1 MSYTLPNSS
10 LLDPVVGD
18 SEIGNFLTVEAD
30 LRAMLDFEAGLAA
43 TQADFGLVPAS
54 SAEKIAAAVPAF
66 TFQPETIAASIARDG
81 LAVPALVS
89 LLRERLPETVRP
101 HLHMGATSQDVI
113 DTSLMIRMKAAFN
126 LLAGR
131 LEVIARLV
139 DQLVEKFGT
148 RQLMGRTR
156 MQRAL
161 PVLVADRLRTW
172 RILLEEALDR
182 VTGQEFPVQ
191 LGGAAGTLSYPGADM
206 AELRAGLAA
215 RLGLSSRG
223 VWHSIRT
230 PVIQTG
236 EACCAVCGALGK
248 IGADVSVMAQNE
260 IAEIRLSGTGSSSAM
275 AHKQNPVKAET
286 LVALARF
293 NAVQL
298 SALHQGMVH
307 ETERSGAAWTLEW
320 LVLPQMVVTA
330 GAATRVAI
338 ELLKSVEELG
348 G

>member
-1 MSYTLPNSS
+1 MSYTLPNSR

-18 SEIGNFLTVEAD
+18 SAIGNFFSVEAD

-43 TQADFGLVPAS
+43 TQADFGLMPKS
-54 SAEKIAAAVPAF
+54 SAEEIAAAISAYEMD
-66 TFQPETIAASIARDG
+66 PEAISAGIARDG
-81 LAVPALVS
+81 LSVPTLAGM
-89 LLRERLPETVRP
+89 LRERLPEPVRP
-101 HLHMGATSQDVI
+101 HLHMGTTSQDLI
-113 DTSLMIRMKAAFN
+113 DTSLMIRMKSAFN
-126 LLAGR
+126 LLSGR
-131 LEVIARLV
+131 LEVVAGLV
-139 DQLVEKFGT
+139 EQLTEKFGA

-161 PVLVADRLRTW
+161 EVTVADRLRAW
-172 RILLEEALDR
+172 RVLVTEAQETVVR
-182 VTGQEFPVQ
+182 QEFPVQ
-191 LGGAAGTLSYPGADM
+191 LGGAVGTLAFPGVDT

-223 VWHSIRT
+223 IWHSIRT
-230 PVIQTG
+230 PVIRLG
-236 EACCAVCGALGK
+236 EACCAVSGALGK

-275 AHKQNPVKAET
+275 PHKQNPVKAET

-298 SALHQGMVH
+298 SGLHQGMIH

-330 GAATRVAI
+330 GASTRVAI